1 MLQKSLIRRVLLQML
16 AVGAYFALV
25 VILYWRELWDVGAVA
40 IVVGL
45 LFFFKTVV
53 SSGAISI
60 AHLFPWD
67 PKAVAR
73 SPSVELLKTVSFL
86 AVGTGLTM
94 DLRGAVDLYVIPD
107 RIVDVAILLTV
118 MFVFVSGAACCFIRF
133 IAAVKYWGR
142 S

>member
-1 MLQKSLIRRVLLQML
+1 MLPQSLVRKVTAQILG
-16 AVGAYFALV
+16 VGAYFALV
-25 VILYWRELWDVGAVA
+25 TILYWTGFANAGAVA
-40 IVVGL
+40 AILGL

-94 DLRGAVDLYVIPD
+94 DLRGAVDIYVIPD
-107 RIVDVAILLTV
+107 RIADVTILLTV